1 MSDIARQLLSEARE
15 AALAEDY
22 RRAMYL
28 CEQALERDPHL
39 PDIEAEMADILELYL
54 VDGTVR
60 AHDARDRGDV
70 DEALRIC
77 DELLTRAPERANL
90 LHTRALMHESQEDA
104 MSDLQRI
111 LNLPA
116 IDEEGL
122 VVRAKTLELMGD
134 IEAAEEAWTQAV
146 STSPGLACAWLGRAQ
161 IRLDLGDTEGALT
174 DVREALR
181 IEPDDGEA
189 HATLASAVLYLGQF
203 EEALRHVER
212 AREAG
217 FESSWIEMVEAG
229 ALFHLG
235 RFARAKA
242 LFDKLANDDEL
253 DTFELVQYASAMVK
267 LGSAAEAVAILETRV
282 EPASRGSEW
291 HGIMAEALLQLGD
304 EPQGRG
310 HLDTALKL
318 DGEYDGEALPF
329 ATYNLA
335 WCRAHRAAL
344 AEKFRLSGIDIEA
357 ERERAAEVLARA
369 VSKDPSAIRYARASE
384 EFASMWSRPDMQ
396 FPK

>member
-122 VVRAKTLELMGD
+122 VVRAK
-134 IEAAEEAWTQAV
+134 
-146 STSPGLACAWLGRAQ
+146 
-161 IRLDLGDTEGALT
+161 
-174 DVREALR
+174 
-181 IEPDDGEA
+181 
-189 HATLASAVLYLGQF
+189 
-203 EEALRHVER
+203 
-212 AREAG
+212 
-217 FESSWIEMVEAG
+217 
-229 ALFHLG
+229 
-235 RFARAKA
+235 
-242 LFDKLANDDEL
+242 
-253 DTFELVQYASAMVK
+253 
-267 LGSAAEAVAILETRV
+267 
-282 EPASRGSEW
+282 
-291 HGIMAEALLQLGD
+291 
-304 EPQGRG
+304 
-310 HLDTALKL
+310 
-318 DGEYDGEALPF
+318 
-329 ATYNLA
+329 
-335 WCRAHRAAL
+335 
-344 AEKFRLSGIDIEA
+344 
-357 ERERAAEVLARA
+357 
-369 VSKDPSAIRYARASE
+369 
-384 EFASMWSRPDMQ
+384 
-396 FPK
+396 